1 MLSALRDDA
10 LTSTATG
17 FAVRAGL
24 PWIRSLP
31 IACLRDLAVSIDG
44 DAVDE
49 TRVRLGERALAAE
62 QLIHESGWWFAQDRI
77 VIEGDGPL
85 AAGAHEVVITFRL
98 LIPYLM
104 AGPGGGPL
112 ELPMRLSGTL
122 TLDHAPVPSVS
133 LDVA

>member
-31 IACLRDLAVSIDG
+31 IACLRDLEVTIDG
-44 DAVDE
+44 APIGAVQV
-49 TRVRLGERALAAE
+49 RVGGRALEPE
-62 QLIHESGWWFAQDRI
+62 QVIHESGWWFAQDRL
-77 VIEGDGPL
+77 VIEGERPL
-85 AAGAHEVVITFRL
+85 DAGAHEVVVTFRM

-112 ELPMRLSGTL
+112 ELPMRLSRTL
-122 TLDHAPVPSVS
+122 ILDHAPVPSVS

>member
-44 DAVDE
+44 DAVDGV
-49 TRVRLGERALAAE
+49 RVRLGERALE
-62 QLIHESGWWFAQDRI
+62 PGQVIHETGWWFAQDRL
-77 VIEGDGPL
+77 VIEGDRAL
-85 AAGAHEVVITFRL
+85 AAGTHDVVITFRL

-112 ELPMRLSGTL
+112 ELPLRLSSTL
-122 TLDHAPVPSVS
+122 VLDHAPVPSVS

>member
-10 LTSTATG
+10 LTSTDTG

-31 IACLRDLAVSIDG
+31 IACLREPAATIDG
-44 DAVDE
+44 GEVVPV
-49 TRVRLGERALAAE
+49 RVRLGDRVLAPADLTDE
-62 QLIHESGWWFAQDRI
+62 TGWWFAQDRI
-77 VIEGDGPL
+77 VIEGDRRL
-85 AAGAHEVVITFRL
+85 AAGAHEVVVTFRL

-112 ELPMRLSGTL
+112 ELPMRLSATL
-122 TLDHAPVPSVS
+122 TLDGAAVPSVS